1 VYISL
6 KNKEKIPINTT
17 EENVVDSVVEM
28 AVRGIIENPEKF
40 EQTEN
45 DRKE

>member
-17 EENVVDSVVEM
+17 EENVVDSVVKM
-28 AVRGIIENPEKF
+28 AVREIIENPEKF
-40 EQTEN
+40 EQT
-45 DRKE
+45 